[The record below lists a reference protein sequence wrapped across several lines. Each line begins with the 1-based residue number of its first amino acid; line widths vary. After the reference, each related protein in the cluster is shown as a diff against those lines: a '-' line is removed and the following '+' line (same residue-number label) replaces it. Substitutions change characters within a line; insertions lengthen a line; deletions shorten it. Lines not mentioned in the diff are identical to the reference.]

1 MTTDASEDSSSAR
14 KRGVSIQ
21 EHLAR
26 IPLFNELPPDD
37 LEPIAA
43 ATTKIHVER
52 GDVVFRRGDPCVG
65 FHIVLFGQ
73 IKLMFVSGAGD
84 EKVVRLIGP
93 GDSFGEALMFM
104 GKHYIVTAQAL
115 ADSLLLH
122 VGRDA
127 LFDELD
133 RRPAVA
139 RKMLAGLSQ
148 RLHSLM
154 ADVEAY
160 SLRSGM
166 QRVIGYL
173 LKDPGAGSGTPFRL
187 EASKAVIASRLNI
200 TPEHFS
206 RILRE
211 LSDKRL
217 IRVRGREI
225 TVLNMAA
232 LVQSMAGAPVP

>member
-1 MTTDASEDSSSAR
+1 MATGTDSSSSKR
-14 KRGVSIQ
+14 RGVRIQ
-21 EHLAR
+21 DHLAQV
-26 IPLFNELPPDD
+26 PLFNELPPAE
-37 LEPIAA
+37 LTPIAEG
-43 ATTKIHVER
+43 TTEVHVAR
-52 GDVVFRRGDPCVG
+52 GDIVFRRGEPCLG
-65 FHIVLFGQ
+65 FHIVIYGQ
-73 IKLMFVSGAGD
+73 IKLMFVSMAGD

-104 GKHYIVTAQAL
+104 GKDYIVTAQAL

-127 LFDELD
+127 LFEEIE

-139 RKMLAGLSQ
+139 RKMLAGLSM

-154 ADVEAY
+154 GDVEAY
-160 SLRSGM
+160 SLRSGA

-173 LKDPGAGSGTPFRL
+173 LKGQTGAEGAPFRL
-187 EASKAVIASRLNI
+187 ETSKAVIASRLNL

-225 TVLNMAA
+225 TILDMRA
-232 LVQSMAGAPVP
+232 LMHYQG